1 QMVKEFH
8 LVAGGTTPGE
18 FLDPSLLGEGTDWQ
32 KELFNNAPMQ
42 KHQLS
47 FSGGNNNTTYYMSGE
62 FMDQKGVAMG
72 SGFKRYGFRL
82 NLDNKPREW
91 LSIGANLAYSQ
102 TKENLTTSQENIISN
117 ALQLTPQIPVKNLNG
132 EWGGGDVTNG

>member
-1 QMVKEFH
+1 MNLQQYAQMVNEFH
-8 LVAGGTTPGE
+8 DIAGGTTPRE

-32 KELFNNAPMQ
+32 DELFNNAAMN

-62 FMDQKGVAMG
+62 YLNQKGVAEG
-72 SGFKRYGFRL
+72 SGFKSYGFRL

-91 LSIGANLAYSQ
+91 MTIGANLSFNQ
-102 TKENLTTSQENIISN
+102 TK
-117 ALQLTPQIPVKNLNG
+117 
-132 EWGGGDVTNG
+132 